1 MGFLLNK
8 KYVNNNKLLKFF
20 FRGNGW
26 AFHIYTEHNVYNY
39 LNFALYLQEKDMRD
53 CNELEKYVKEM
64 LSKRNIQFFPI
75 YRSMALEN
83 SLEKSPKS
91 LTRETTQKKKP

>member
-1 MGFLLNK
+1 MLLI
-8 KYVNNNKLLKFF
+8 FI
-20 FRGNGW
+20 RGNGW
-26 AFHIYTEHNVYNY
+26 AYHIYTEHNVYNY

-64 LSKRNIQFFPI
+64 LSKKNIQFFPI

-83 SLEKSPKS
+83 SMEQNLES
-91 LTRETTQKKKP
+91 LSRETQKKKL